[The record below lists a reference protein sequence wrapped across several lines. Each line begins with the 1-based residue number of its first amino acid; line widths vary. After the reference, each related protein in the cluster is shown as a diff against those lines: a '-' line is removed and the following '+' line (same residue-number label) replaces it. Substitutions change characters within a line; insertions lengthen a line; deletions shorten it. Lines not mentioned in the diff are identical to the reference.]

1 MIKTTIVNTRKPLD
15 TAIRFALLGL
25 LGGLG
30 SPSHAMSFNP
40 NPDVKIDWDTTLS
53 YGMAWRLEGRD
64 HQLSDEA
71 RNPNGNDGDNAF
83 DKGSLINNRASF
95 LTEAN
100 LSWREDFGVFVR
112 ATGFYDAV
120 YDQGNDNGTGTSN
133 CFAGGNCS
141 RPDRFSD
148 ETIDQHR
155 DDLRFLDYYAYGT
168 WDVAGRSLNL
178 RVGDQVVSW
187 GESLFYQGISS
198 AQSPVDATKATSP
211 GVEVKEILL
220 PVGQVFAQYS
230 LTDDLNLQAYYQYE
244 WEKTELFGVGSYFST
259 TDYIDKGGFNDST
272 GFVRRL
278 KSDKPGDSGQYGVA
292 MTYTAAS
299 LNNTEFGLYYS
310 RFHAKTPVLDFQTD
324 LGSYRARYFDDI
336 DQYGASFATVL
347 GDTSFAGEVSYRDG
361 QPVLVD
367 NGFGG
372 AVRAETLQAQT
383 SLIHVVGPTAFADN
397 TTLVGELVYNTVLD
411 NDASAPV
418 PLFPGFS
425 LPGTDTLLHDRDAWG
440 YTVQA
445 SFDYNNVFSG
455 WDLTVPV
462 TYSTAAQHDSALIGS
477 INDGQGDDRMSV
489 GTTWRYLSNFSIEA
503 LYSAYLGNPNNAS
516 LADRDNVALTLKY
529 RF

>member
-1 MIKTTIVNTRKPLD
+1 MIKTTSINSRNSLD
-15 TAIRFALLGL
+15 LAVRLAALGL
-25 LGGLG
+25 LGSL
-30 SPSHAMSFNP
+30 STTSQALTFNP
-40 NPDVKIDWDTTLS
+40 NPDLKLDWDTTLS
-53 YGMAWRLEGRD
+53 YGMAWRLEDRD
-64 HQLSDEA
+64 HQLSKNA
-71 RNPNGNDGDNAF
+71 RNPDGNDGDNAF

-100 LSWREDFGVFVR
+100 LQWREDFGLFVR

-133 CFAGGNCS
+133 CFAGGNCA

-148 ETIDQHR
+148 ETVDQHR
-155 DDLRFLDYYAYGT
+155 DDARFLDYYAYGT
-168 WDVAGRSLNL
+168 WDIAGHSLNV

-259 TDYIDKGGFNDST
+259 TDYIDEGGFNDASGT
-272 GFVRRL
+272 LTRL
-278 KSDKPGDSGQYGVA
+278 HDDTPGDSGQYGVA
-292 MTYTAAS
+292 LSYTAAS

-310 RFHAKTPVLDFQTD
+310 RFHAKTPTLDFATD

-336 DQYGASFATVL
+336 DQYGLSFATVL
-347 GDTSFAGEVSYRDG
+347 GDTSWAGELSYRDG
-361 QPVLVD
+361 QPVMVAD
-367 NGFGG
+367 MFSS
-372 AVRAETLQAQT
+372 AVRGETLQAQT
-383 SLIHVVGPTAFADN
+383 SLVHVVGPTSFADN

-418 PLFPGFS
+418 QVFPGFS
-425 LPGTDTLLHDRDAWG
+425 LPGSDSLVYDRDAWG

-445 SFDYNNVFSG
+445 SFDYNNVFTG
-455 WDLTVPV
+455 WDLSVPI
-462 TYSTAAQHDSALIGS
+462 TYSTAAQHDSALLGS
-477 INDGQGDDRMSV
+477 INDGQGDDRLSV
-489 GTTWRYLSNFSIEA
+489 GTTWRYLSNVSVEA

-516 LADRDNVALTLKY
+516 LADRDNIALTLKY